1 LGKTVNNGR
10 MQGISV
16 CIVMTALAC
25 TALCQEFEVV
35 SVKPNKS
42 MSNSSSSRTN
52 QGRLTA
58 TNVSLR
64 SLIVRA
70 YGMKDYQVEGPDWFR
85 SERFDVAAKFPEALP
100 TDREKYNAGLH
111 AMMQNMLVDRFKL
124 AVHRDKKM
132 LSVYEL
138 TVAKGGIKF
147 KEVPD
152 SDSHNE
158 DSNNTHYLGTCVSM
172 EAFAEFLALRRD
184 LPQDLPVLDMTGLK
198 GFYNLTLD
206 WVPELRQS
214 VESKGDAS
222 VIADSPSGP
231 TLLVA
236 LQEQLGLKLETR
248 RAPIEI
254 LGECRRRIKPRVCLY
269 EPHQDHEVGV
279 QSSAE
284 SSSASSRW
292 QRAPRGPQA
301 RRRAAKS

>member
-1 LGKTVNNGR
+1 MAVF
-10 MQGISV
+10 
-16 CIVMTALAC
+16 AC

-70 YGMKDYQVEGPDWFR
+70 YGMKDYQVEGPDWLR

-124 AVHRDKKM
+124 AVHRDKKT
-132 LSVYEL
+132 LSVYGL

-158 DSNNTHYLGTCVSM
+158 NSNNTHYVGTCVSM

-214 VESKGDAS
+214 VESKGDVS
-222 VIADSPSGP
+222 VIADNPSWP

-254 LGECRRRIKPRVCLY
+254 LVVDHAERVPS
-269 EPHQDHEVGV
+269 EN
-279 QSSAE
+279 
-284 SSSASSRW
+284 
-292 QRAPRGPQA
+292 
-301 RRRAAKS
+301 